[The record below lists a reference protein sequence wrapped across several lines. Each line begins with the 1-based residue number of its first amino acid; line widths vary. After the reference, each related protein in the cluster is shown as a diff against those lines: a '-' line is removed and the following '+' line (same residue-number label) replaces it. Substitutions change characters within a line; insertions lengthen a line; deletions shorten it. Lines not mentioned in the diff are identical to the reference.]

1 MSKITVIGSLFF
13 YGNNYKAA
21 VFFSRIELRGDNKV
35 ALFKDMAVSLG
46 GSVVFILFRH
56 NPIISSILLKK
67 PFTCQRDITAANMNT
82 HINK

>member
-13 YGNNYKAA
+13 YGNKYKAA

-56 NPIISSILLKK
+56 NPIIVKRQIL
-67 PFTCQRDITAANMNT
+67 ANSNV
-82 HINK
+82 KLFL

>member
-13 YGNNYKAA
+13 YGNKYKAA

-46 GSVVFILFRH
+46 GSVVFILFR
-56 NPIISSILLKK
+56 L
-67 PFTCQRDITAANMNT
+67 
-82 HINK
+82 